1 MSRANAGVGAI
12 DAADAA
18 GMAEALITAARGGR
32 VASSPFLPPQEA
44 DACGARLR
52 AAGVGVSVD
61 GGRVGA
67 ERRVVTAHPV
77 EVPSAGPRLA
87 AAWFAGALDE
97 GTVRVALRAGGVDPG
112 AVGDVLVDG
121 DGATAVVTAAVLEAA
136 LRVRPAGEP
145 GVEVPLTA
153 LAQARER
160 SRAAVVPSLRVDALG
175 AKAFGVSRSY
185 FAKGI
190 AAGRVHVNGR
200 QVGKSAEA
208 AQGDEVW
215 ADGLGRFRVV
225 AVHGETRRGNLKVTI
240 EAEGG

>member
-1 MSRANAGVGAI
+1 MSRASAVGPGV
-12 DAADAA
+12 DVADGLLA
-18 GMAEALITAARGGR
+18 AARAGR
-32 VASSPFLPPQEA
+32 VASSPFLDPREA
-44 DACGARLR
+44 DACAARLR
-52 AAGVGVSVD
+52 AAGIGVSVD

-67 ERRVVTAHPV
+67 TRRVVTAHPV

-87 AAWFAGALDE
+87 AVWFALASDE
-97 GTVRVALRAGGVDPG
+97 GTVRAALRVGGVEPG
-112 AVGDVLVDG
+112 AVGDVSIDG
-121 DGATAVVTAAVLEAA
+121 EGAAVIVTAAVLEAV
-136 LRVRPAGEP
+136 LRLRPAGEP

-208 AQGDEVW
+208 AAGDEVW
-215 ADGLGRFRVV
+215 ADGLGRFRVT

-240 EAEGG
+240 EVEQG